1 MSEFPRFLNIPLADW
16 VDALMDW
23 VLISFSGVF
32 DAIGHVFLM
41 MLLNIERFFLW
52 VPWWLVIIS
61 VGILAWRVM
70 HKWTMGVGMALM
82 LVLIG
87 SFGYWKL
94 AMMTLALTTSAVVV
108 SLAIGIPIG
117 IFMAKSDIAATIIRP
132 VLDAMQTM
140 PSFVYLIPALML
152 FGLGKVPALFATLI
166 YAVPPVIRLTNVG
179 IRQVSQ
185 DTIEAAR
192 AFGASPRQILFDVQM
207 PLAVPSIMVGINQ
220 TTMMA
225 LAMVV
230 IASMIGSRGLGLEVL
245 LAINRIEVGR
255 GFEAGLCI
263 VFLAI
268 IIDRITNALATR
280 REESLKS

>member
-16 VDALMDW
+16 VDRFMDW
-23 VLISFSGVF
+23 ILTNFSGVF
-32 DAIGHVFLM
+32 DAIGHTLLM

-52 VPWWLVIIS
+52 IPWWLVVIF

-70 HKWTMGVGMALM
+70 RKWTMGVVMALL

-108 SLAIGIPIG
+108 SLAVGIPLG
-117 IFMAKSDIAATIIRP
+117 ILMAKSDLAEVIIRP

-166 YAVPPVIRLTNVG
+166 YSVPPVIRLTNVG
-179 IRQVSQ
+179 IRQVPQ

-192 AFGASPRQILFDVQM
+192 ASGASPRQILFDVQM

-230 IASMIGSRGLGLEVL
+230 IASMIGARGLGLEVL

-268 IIDRITNALATR
+268 IIDRITNALATKQQKSL
-280 REESLKS
+280 ES

>member
-16 VDALMDW
+16 VDAFMDW
-23 VLISFSGVF
+23 VLTSFSGVF
-32 DAIGHVFLM
+32 DVIGHAFLM

-52 VPWWLVIIS
+52 VPWWLVIIF

-70 HKWTMGVGMALM
+70 RSWTMGVTMALL

-108 SLAIGIPIG
+108 SLAVGIPIG
-117 IFMAKSDIAATIIRP
+117 IFMAKSDLAETIIRP

-230 IASMIGSRGLGLEVL
+230 IASMIGARGLGLEVL

-268 IIDRITNALATR
+268 IIDRITHALSVR
-280 REESLKS
+280 QQKEMGS

>member
-1 MSEFPRFLNIPLADW
+1 MNEFPRFLNIPLADW
-16 VDALMDW
+16 IDRFMDW
-23 VLISFSGVF
+23 ILANFSVVF
-32 DAIGHVFLM
+32 DAIGHVFLII
-41 MLLNIERFFLW
+41 LLNIERFFLW
-52 VPWWLVIIS
+52 VPWWFIVLF
-61 VGILAWRVM
+61 VGILAWRIM
-70 HKWTMGVGMALM
+70 RKWTMGVVMALL
-82 LVLIG
+82 LVFIG

-108 SLAIGIPIG
+108 SLAVGIPIG
-117 IFMAKSDIAATIIRP
+117 ILMAKSDLTEAIIRP

-152 FGLGKVPALFATLI
+152 FGLGKVPGLFATLI

-192 AFGASPRQILFDVQM
+192 AFGASPRQILFDVQI

-230 IASMIGSRGLGLEVL
+230 IASMIGARGLGLEVL

-268 IIDRITNALATR
+268 IIDRITNALATQQQK
-280 REESLKS
+280 SLE